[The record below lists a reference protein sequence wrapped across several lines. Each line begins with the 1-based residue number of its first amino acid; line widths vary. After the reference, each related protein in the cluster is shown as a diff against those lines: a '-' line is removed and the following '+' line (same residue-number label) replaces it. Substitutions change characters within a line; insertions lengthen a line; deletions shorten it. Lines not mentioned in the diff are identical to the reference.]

1 MPNPNSGI
9 LDLGEGAPTLV
20 PTRLAGWQ
28 QTARPAGR
36 LRSAVH
42 ELVTRFLVWRAQQ
55 ATLRLLRS
63 LDTAT
68 LRDLGL
74 MDIES
79 EVYGDPRDR
88 IRGYDTDWWRKGCE
102 RVR

>member
-28 QTARPAGR
+28 QTARPASR
-36 LRSAVH
+36 LRNVVR
-42 ELVTRFLVWRAQQ
+42 ELATRFLAWRARQL
-55 ATLRLLRS
+55 TLRLLGS

-74 MDIES
+74 TDIES
-79 EVYGDPRDR
+79 EVRGDPRDR
-88 IRGYDTDWWRKGCE
+88 MRGYDANWWRGQ
-102 RVR
+102 R